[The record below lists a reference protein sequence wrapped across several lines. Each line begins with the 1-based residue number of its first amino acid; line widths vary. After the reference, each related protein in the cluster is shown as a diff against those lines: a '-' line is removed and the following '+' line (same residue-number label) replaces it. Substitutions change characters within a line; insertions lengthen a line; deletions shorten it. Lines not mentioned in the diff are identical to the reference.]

1 MTMTCVAECTAINK
15 KTRAKM
21 FSDVKVGDAVM
32 FSVPISSVGSNRGR
46 SYAVGIKCVNVRT
59 KDVTTLTFNEIGRIL
74 DCFEFE
80 QKN

>member
-1 MTMTCVAECTAINK
+1 
-15 KTRAKM
+15 M
-21 FSDVKVGDAVM
+21 FSDVKVGDTVM

-74 DCFEFE
+74 DFFEFE
-80 QKN
+80 QKD

>member
-1 MTMTCVAECTAINK
+1 
-15 KTRAKM
+15 M
-21 FSDVKVGDAVM
+21 FA
-32 FSVPISSVGSNRGR
+32 VPISSVGSNRGR

-80 QKN
+80 QKD

>member
-21 FSDVKVGDAVM
+21 FSDVKVGDTVM
-32 FSVPISSVGSNRGR
+32 FSVPISSVGGNRGR

-59 KDVTTLTFNEIGRIL
+59 REFTSLTFNEIGRIL
-74 DCFEFE
+74 GCFEFE
-80 QKN
+80 QKD